1 MSVYLGST
9 KKTWREELDLVKKK
23 TYNLKDSFLLA
34 VFKNKSAKQVLSDVY
49 TDEQIKMIYEIE
61 GHFFKAFKIIEELKK

>member
-1 MSVYLGST
+1 MAVYLGST

-23 TYNLKDSFLLA
+23 TYNLQDSFLLA

-49 TDEQIKMIYEIE
+49 TDEQIKMIYEIK
-61 GHFFKAFKIIEELKK
+61 GHFGKALNIIEELKK

>member
-1 MSVYLGST
+1 MAVYLGST

-23 TYNLKDSFLLA
+23 TYKLKDSFLLA
-34 VFKNKSAKQVLSDVY
+34 VFKNKSAKQSLSDIY

-61 GHFFKAFKIIEELKK
+61 GHFGKALKIIEELKK